1 MKAIFVLLADS
12 LFATVDVHFLRILFI
27 FLIDYA
33 VDAAET
39 RPVAP
44 HVGNTPHVIDGAY
57 ALEEGPDLIQ
67 LAILRIV
74 NKRRAV
80 NSIFRMEDVRARGVV
95 NNDGLRQV
103 AVQQAQVLDVVA
115 LVVDAGLAEQP
126 GADGLVRVEEVE
138 EGVGVL
144 VEGGGVHDD
153 LVVLGHLDEELVD
166 ARPLHHVHEVDDVLD
181 LDGDDEV
188 GAGDGP
194 EAGVDQRLV
203 EVEDEALL
211 PVVVGMVRREELHL
225 VLGRGVL
232 VQDLLLRLA
241 GGVLRPLSVL
251 VVVRGRVP
259 RDGGRPA
266 GAGEGGGVG
275 RRGAPDGLGGG
286 RRAGVLGEE
295 AAAHHPEGFQEGV
308 AGVDVDPAATASA
321 GPGRAVLLVGVA
333 ALDLVRAELVAGV
346 VDGPAVGRDVDV
358 RLGTRG
364 VLPPRPGDGVGAPGR
379 GGVAVLVGLGD
390 EVGDGVLLVLGGG
403 RRGRG
408 GGDGGLVAH
417 VDRRAAAPGGEGGL
431 PDARAAQVAPAADS
445 GGSLGLAVLGRGR
458 RRGVRPGRPAAPRLA
473 TAVAAAAVPVCRG
486 GGGAALVVLRVGGPG
501 IDVRASAAAAASS
514 SATEAAEADA
524 ALLGRRFGR
533 RAVGRGHCC
542 CSAAAA
548 LLGAGT
554 PGNGP
559 LGSTATSNLLG
570 RLGQTLPGGAA
581 GRCPLRCRRRCRCR
595 RMDLLQAAAAA
606 AAEPFVPEPPLL
618 LPLVQLQGPPV
629 LLLRDRLLLWK
640 GCRVRG

>member
-1 MKAIFVLLADS
+1 
-12 LFATVDVHFLRILFI
+12 
-27 FLIDYA
+27 
-33 VDAAET
+33 
-39 RPVAP
+39 
-44 HVGNTPHVIDGAY
+44 
-57 ALEEGPDLIQ
+57 
-67 LAILRIV
+67 
-74 NKRRAV
+74 
-80 NSIFRMEDVRARGVV
+80 MEDVRARGVV

-211 PVVVGMVRREELHL
+211 PEVVGMVRREELHL

-308 AGVDVDPAATASA
+308 AGVDVDPAASASA

-333 ALDLVRAELVAGV
+333 ALDLVRVELVAGV

-364 VLPPRPGDGVGAPGR
+364 MLPPRPGDGVGAPGR

-390 EVGDGVLLVLGGG
+390 EVGDGDLVLGGG
-403 RRGRG
+403 RRGR
-408 GGDGGLVAH
+408 GDGGLVAH

-473 TAVAAAAVPVCRG
+473 TAVAAAAVHVCRG

-501 IDVRASAAAAASS
+501 IDVRASAAAASAAS

-542 CSAAAA
+542 CSAAAT
-548 LLGAGT
+548 LLGTGT
-554 PGNGP
+554 PGNGRP
-559 LGSTATSNLLG
+559 LGDTATVSNLLG
-570 RLGQTLPGGAA
+570 RLGQTLLGGAA
-581 GRCPLRCRRRCRCR
+581 GRCPLRCRCRRR
-595 RMDLLQAAAAA
+595 RMDLLQVAAAA
-606 AAEPFVPEPPLL
+606 AAEPFVPEPLL
-618 LPLVQLQGPPV
+618 LLLMLPLVQLQGPPV
-629 LLLRDRLLLWK
+629 LPVGQGSAGTAASASAAAERRCFANGLLLLRDRLLLWK
-640 GCRVRG
+640 GFHLAGSSSFVIFWG